1 MARQRDNELTIEQ
14 KLEIR
19 TMNRNK
25 KQMGI
30 TTADIAEKFS
40 KSRQTISQV
49 INDKSLAALEH
60 KGIVKEETRLI
71 KNSITVLER
80 IYDKV
85 LLKLDKRLD
94 DDDIKSTDLI
104 KAIKEVSTQLNLLAG
119 KPTKIV
125 EERKLSVDLNVITKL
140 PGDKILDY
148 LSTGDIKTIDYELQ
162 GEIKEEDR
170 DTVEVEITDGGT
182 PKLST
187 E

>member
-104 KAIKEVSTQLNLLAG
+104 KAIKEVGTQLQLLAG
-119 KPTKIV
+119 KPTSIK
-125 EERKLSVDLNVITKL
+125 EERTLKVDLNELVKL
-140 PGDKILDY
+140 PPEKVAEY
-148 LSTGDIKTIDYELQ
+148 LSGGDIKVIETEYELQ
-162 GEIKEEDR
+162 REPQIKDDGE
-170 DTVEVEITDGGT
+170 VEVAIIDGGA
-182 PKLST
+182 S
-187 E
+187 